1 MAAVANALL
10 PVFLIIAFGVVL
22 KRTLLPAD
30 EAWLGLERLTYFVL
44 FPALLTVT
52 TATADL
58 KDVPVGEVA
67 IALFLAVIVLSVAL
81 FAARVP
87 LMRVLAL
94 SGPAYSSMFQGATRW
109 NTYVGLAI
117 ASALYGTPGLAL
129 VSVAIVA
136 MVPILNVINVW
147 IIAHYAAVE
156 RPGLKT
162 IVGHMLRNPFIWSS
176 LAGIA
181 INLSGLPLP
190 KVIVV
195 FGEILGRASLAL
207 GLLLV
212 GAGLVLGDVLKPN
225 ARVYV
230 TAVLKLLVMPAIAI
244 SIGAAL
250 GLSGVALSVV
260 AIAASVPSAP
270 SAYVLA
276 RQLGGDAPLLARILT
291 FEILLALIT
300 IPLALAVAALRP

>member
-1 MAAVANALL
+1 
-10 PVFLIIAFGVVL
+10 
-22 KRTLLPAD
+22 
-30 EAWLGLERLTYFVL
+30 VL
-44 FPALLTVT
+44 FPALLTVS

-58 KDVPVGEVA
+58 KDVPAGSVA
-67 IALFLAVIVLSVAL
+67 LVLFLAVIALSGAL
-81 FAARVP
+81 FVARVP
-87 LMRVLAL
+87 LMRALAL

-109 NTYVGLAI
+109 NTYVGLAVG
-117 ASALYGTPGLAL
+117 SAIYGTPGLAL
-129 VSVAIVA
+129 ISVAIVA

-147 IIAHYAAVE
+147 IIAHYAAEE
-156 RPGLKT
+156 RPALKT
-162 IVGHMLRNPFIWSS
+162 VVGHMLRNPFIWSS

-181 INLSGLPLP
+181 INLAGIPLP

-212 GAGLVLGDVLKPN
+212 GAGLVLGEVFELD

-230 TAVLKLLVMPAIAI
+230 TAALKLFVMPMIAI
-244 SIGAAL
+244 GIAVAL

-260 AIAASVPSAP
+260 AIASSAPSAP
-270 SAYVLA
+270 SGYVLA

-291 FEILLALIT
+291 FETLLALVT

>member
-1 MAAVANALL
+1 MAAVADALL

-58 KDVPVGEVA
+58 KDVPAGAVA
-67 IALFLAVIVLSVAL
+67 IALFLSVIFLSAAL
-81 FAARVP
+81 FAARAP
-87 LMRVLAL
+87 LVRALAL

-109 NTYVGLAI
+109 NTYVGLAV

-129 VSVAIVA
+129 ISIAIVA

-147 IIAHYAAVE
+147 IIAHNAAEE
-156 RPGLKT
+156 RPGLAT
-162 IVGHMLRNPFIWSS
+162 IIGHMLRNPFIWSS

-190 KVIVV
+190 KAIVV

-212 GAGLVLGDVLKPN
+212 GAGLALGEVLKPD
-225 ARVYV
+225 ARIYV
-230 TAVLKLLVMPAIAI
+230 TAALKLLVMPAIAI
-244 SIGAAL
+244 GIGVAL

-260 AIAASVPSAP
+260 AIASSVPSAP
-270 SAYVLA
+270 SGYVLA

-291 FEILLALIT
+291 FETLLALVT

>member
-1 MAAVANALL
+1 MC
-10 PVFLIIAFGVVL
+10 
-22 KRTLLPAD
+22 
-30 EAWLGLERLTYFVL
+30 
-44 FPALLTVT
+44 
-52 TATADL
+52 
-58 KDVPVGEVA
+58 
-67 IALFLAVIVLSVAL
+67 
-81 FAARVP
+81 
-87 LMRVLAL
+87 
-94 SGPAYSSMFQGATRW
+94 
-109 NTYVGLAI
+109 
-117 ASALYGTPGLAL
+117 
-129 VSVAIVA
+129 
-136 MVPILNVINVW
+136 
-147 IIAHYAAVE
+147 
-156 RPGLKT
+156 GLKT

-190 KVIVV
+190 KVIVT

-212 GAGLVLGDVLKPN
+212 GAGLVLGDVLKPD

-230 TAVLKLLVMPAIAI
+230 TAVLKLFVMPAIAI
-244 SIGAAL
+244 GIGVAL

-300 IPLALAVAALRP
+300 IPLALAVASLRP

>member
-10 PVFLIIAFGVVL
+10 PVFLIIAFGAVL
-22 KRTLLPAD
+22 RRTLLPAD

-44 FPALLTVT
+44 FPALLAVT

-58 KDVPVGEVA
+58 KDVPVGGVA
-67 IALFLAVIVLSVAL
+67 AALFLAVIVLSAAL
-81 FAARVP
+81 FAARAP
-87 LMRVLAL
+87 LMRALAL

-109 NTYVGLAI
+109 NTYVGLAL
-117 ASALYGTPGLAL
+117 AGALYGTPGLAL

-147 IIAHYAAVE
+147 IIAHHAADE
-156 RPGLKT
+156 RPRLAT
-162 IVGHMLRNPFIWSS
+162 VAGHVLRNPFIWSS

-190 KVIVV
+190 TAIVV

-212 GAGLVLGDVLKPN
+212 GAGLALGDVARPD
-225 ARVYV
+225 ARVYA
-230 TAVLKLLVMPAIAI
+230 TAALKLLVMPAIAI
-244 SIGAAL
+244 AIGAAL
-250 GLSGVALSVV
+250 GLSGEALSVV
-260 AIAASVPSAP
+260 AIASSVPSAP
-270 SAYVLA
+270 SGYVLA

-291 FEILLALIT
+291 FETLLALAT